1 MTEDNQKAKIKESE
15 NELEFREQEVIK
27 YLDKIEE
34 LEETIIKLESLISD
48 ENSKASKKKW
58 KKAKDSIL
66 EMELE
71 EKEKIIRNLKDRMG
85 FLRKEKI
92 QLQLKLEQY
101 TKEEESNSTV
111 IRIEEKKEPFDTLV
125 KELQDK
131 INKLQIIIAELQ
143 EKIKKEEIEK
153 LRDIINK
160 LNAELKSKDD
170 KIEELSN
177 KILGLGTKQEPSNI
191 NIEVNATKNKANT
204 LIEELQRKLN
214 KAKLK
219 IKDLQKQLED

>member
-1 MTEDNQKAKIKESE
+1 MTEDNQKAKIKESK
-15 NELEFREQEVIK
+15 NELEVREQEVIK

-34 LEETIIKLESLISD
+34 LEETVIKLESLISD

-153 LRDIINK
+153 LKDIINK

-177 KILGLGTKQEPSNI
+177 KILGLGT
-191 NIEVNATKNKANT
+191 T
-204 LIEELQRKLN
+204 LTEELQRKLN

-219 IKDLQKQLED
+219 IIDLQKQLEDYKI

>member
-1 MTEDNQKAKIKESE
+1 MTEDNLKAKINELE
-15 NELEFREQEVIK
+15 NELEAREQDILK
-27 YLDKIEE
+27 YLDRFEE
-34 LEETIIKLESLISD
+34 LEETIIKLESFISD
-48 ENSKASKKKW
+48 ENSKASRKKW
-58 KKAKDSIL
+58 KKAKDSLL

-71 EKEKIIRNLKDRMG
+71 EKEKHLRNLKDRMG
-85 FLRKEKI
+85 SLRKEKI

-101 TKEEESNSTV
+101 TKEESNSTV

-131 INKLQIIIAELQ
+131 INKQQIIIAELQ

-153 LRDIINK
+153 LRDTINK

-177 KILGLGTKQEPSNI
+177 KILGLGTKQDY
-191 NIEVNATKNKANT
+191 
-204 LIEELQRKLN
+204 
-214 KAKLK
+214 K
-219 IKDLQKQLED
+219 I